1 MQGYSQS
8 TRRIW
13 LIKMLFFSLAFT
25 AKQAGTHGQS
35 TQSQGFGIHCA
46 GQTARLSGL
55 DPSSTNSWL
64 DHGIR
69 TLELHVWVQN
79 LVKSDRMKHWN
90 MKFNGSAK
98 SLFKLAVYAA
108 HSELRNLKLS
118 RPYFRQWATNSNLE
132 AILWLHNL
140 NFLLPESMKKST
152 IIINIY

>member
-1 MQGYSQS
+1 
-8 TRRIW
+8 
-13 LIKMLFFSLAFT
+13 MLFFSLAFT
-25 AKQAGTHGQS
+25 ARQAGTHAHS
-35 TQSQGFGIHCA
+35 TPSQGFGIHCA

-64 DHGIR
+64 DHAIR
-69 TLELHVWVQN
+69 TLGLHVWVQH

-118 RPYFRQWATNSNLE
+118 RPHFRQ
-132 AILWLHNL
+132 
-140 NFLLPESMKKST
+140 
-152 IIINIY
+152 